1 MEGLITNPL
10 LNLISERQLA
20 DPQDIE
26 AIQGEHNLSGESI
39 NKLLNAQG
47 VLDTAS
53 QLELMAEYLGTDVID
68 VSAIEFSDELLELIP
83 AEIAKNNHCIP
94 IGVDGET
101 LHLCL
106 VDPLNP
112 TILDDLAFQ
121 LNKPLQ
127 VRIADPAAVQKLIDE
142 KYSEEEESYQQL
154 VDAFEA
160 SKNAVSDEDSIA
172 AKINKLRGRDPS
184 GEVEEEAP
192 EALEILEEVGDEAPI
207 VRFVNMILYQAL
219 KDSAADIHFEPFED
233 TYQIRMKVDGS
244 MKIMT
249 PPPKELAPAIASR
262 LKIMAGLNIAER
274 RIPQDGR
281 IQETIAG
288 LELVFRMSTLPTKFG
303 ESVVLRLLD
312 SSNDDLT
319 SLEALSIPEK
329 IDYSIRHC
337 VEQPNGVFL
346 VTGPTGS
353 GKTTTLYACL
363 RMLNTVETKILTAED
378 PVEFPVEGIV
388 QCHIVESMGMSFAKA
403 LKSFLRQDPDIILVG
418 EMRDLETAAIGIEA
432 ALTGHLVV
440 STLHTNSST
449 EAITRLLDMGVEPFM
464 ISSSV
469 NGILAQ
475 RLCKTICPKCKV
487 SNKVT
492 PDQQK
497 MLRLKDEEVTGDL
510 YYGTG
515 CDACSNTG
523 YRGRRGIYEA
533 LVMNDEIRNL
543 IADRTPALELRDK
556 CVEAGM
562 QTLRIDGLR
571 LMFEGTSTFE
581 EVMKYT

>member
-1 MEGLITNPL
+1 MSLIAD
-10 LNLISERQLA
+10 RQLA
-20 DPQDIE
+20 DSQDIE
-26 AIQGEHNLSGESI
+26 AIQGEHNLSGVSV
-39 NKLLNAQG
+39 NKLLHDQG
-47 VLDTAS
+47 ILDTAS

-68 VSAIEFSDELLELIP
+68 IFSIEFTEELLGLIP
-83 AEIAKNNHCIP
+83 QDVAKNYQCLP
-94 IGVDGET
+94 IGLDGDT
-101 LHLCL
+101 LHLCMG
-106 VDPLNP
+106 DPLNP
-112 TILDDLAFQ
+112 TALDDLAYQ
-121 LNKPLQ
+121 LNRPLQ
-127 VRIADPAAVQKLIDE
+127 LRVSDPSAIGKLIDE
-142 KYSEEEESYQQL
+142 KYTEEESYSDL
-154 VDAFEA
+154 VEAMGGEHGFEDE
-160 SKNAVSDEDSIA
+160 NTTDED
-172 AKINKLRGRDPS
+172 
-184 GEVEEEAP
+184 EEP
-192 EALEILEEVGDEAPI
+192 QSLEILEEVGDEAPI

-233 TYQIRMKVDGS
+233 SYQIRMKVDGT
-244 MKIMT
+244 MKLMT
-249 PPPKELAPAIASR
+249 PPPKELAPAISSR

-281 IQETIAG
+281 ISETIAG
-288 LELVFRMSTLPTKFG
+288 SVLVFRMSTLPTKFG

-312 SSNDDLT
+312 SSNEDLT
-319 SLEALSIPEK
+319 SLEVLNIPEK
-329 IDYSIRHC
+329 VDYSIRHC

-363 RMLNTVETKILTAED
+363 RMLNTVDTKILTAED

-388 QCHIVESMGMSFAKA
+388 QCHIVESMGMTFAKA

-418 EMRDLETAAIGIEA
+418 EMRDLETASIGIEA

-475 RLCKTICPKCKV
+475 RLCKTICGRCKIN
-487 SNKVT
+487 SPVT
-492 PDQQK
+492 PDQKK
-497 MLRLKDEEVTGDL
+497 MLRLTDEEVLGDL

-515 CDACSNTG
+515 CDSCGNTG
-523 YRGRRGIYEA
+523 YKGRRGIYEA
-533 LVMNDEIRNL
+533 LQMNDEVRNL
-543 IADRTPALELRDK
+543 IADRTPALELRDR
-556 CVEAGM
+556 CQEAGM
-562 QTLRIDGLR
+562 QTLRMDGLR
-571 LMFEGTSTFE
+571 LMFEGVSSFE

>member
-1 MEGLITNPL
+1 M
-10 LNLISERQLA
+10 
-20 DPQDIE
+20 
-26 AIQGEHNLSGESI
+26 IQ
-39 NKLLNAQG
+39 KF
-47 VLDTAS
+47 
-53 QLELMAEYLGTDVID
+53 ID
-68 VSAIEFSDELLELIP
+68 D
-83 AEIAKNNHCIP
+83 
-94 IGVDGET
+94 
-101 LHLCL
+101 
-106 VDPLNP
+106 
-112 TILDDLAFQ
+112 
-121 LNKPLQ
+121 
-127 VRIADPAAVQKLIDE
+127 
-142 KYSEEEESYQQL
+142 KYSEEEESYEQL
-154 VDAFEA
+154 VDAFEDA
-160 SKNAVSDEDSIA
+160 QNQRESGEDTLA
-172 AKINKLRGRDPS
+172 AKINKLRGI
-184 GEVEEEAP
+184 ETEEKEDEEP
-192 EALEILEEVGDEAPI
+192 QALAILEEVGDEAPI

-233 TYQIRMKVDGS
+233 SYQIRMKVDGS
-244 MKIMT
+244 MKLMT

-312 SSNDDLT
+312 SSNDDLI

-329 IDYSIRHC
+329 IDFSIRHC

-363 RMLNTVETKILTAED
+363 RMLNTVDTKILTAED

-388 QCHIVESMGMSFAKA
+388 QCHIVESMGMTFAKA

-475 RLCKTICPKCKV
+475 RLCKTICEKCKV
-487 SNKVT
+487 SNTVT
-492 PDQQK
+492 PDQKK
-497 MLRLKDEEVTGDL
+497 MLRLQDEEVLGPL

-515 CDACSNTG
+515 CDFCSNTG
-523 YRGRRGIYEA
+523 YKGRRGIYEA
-533 LVMNDEIRNL
+533 LVMNDEVRNL

-556 CVEAGM
+556 CVAAGM
-562 QTLRIDGLR
+562 QTLRVDGLR
-571 LMFEGTSTFE
+571 LMFEGTSSFE

>member
-94 IGVDGET
+94 IGMDGET

-127 VRIADPAAVQKLIDE
+127 VRIADPAAVQKLIDD

-497 MLRLKDEEVTGDL
+497 MLRLKDEEIVGDL

>member
-1 MEGLITNPL
+1 MEGLVTHPL
-10 LNLISERQLA
+10 LSLIADRQLA

-26 AIQGEHNLSGESI
+26 AIQGEHNLSGESV
-39 NKLLNAQG
+39 NKLLHNQG
-47 VLDTAS
+47 ILDTAS

-68 VSAIEFSDELLELIP
+68 VTAIEFTADLLGLIP
-83 AEIAKNNHCIP
+83 HEVAKQYNCLP
-94 IGVDGET
+94 IGLDGET

-106 VDPLNP
+106 EDPLNP
-112 TILDDLAFQ
+112 TILDDLAYR

-127 VRIADPAAVQKLIDE
+127 LRIADPGVLTKMVDE
-142 KYSEEEESYQQL
+142 KYAEVESYEDL
-154 VDAFEA
+154 TETMMGAYEA
-160 SKNAVSDEDSIA
+160 EEVTKDD
-172 AKINKLRGRDPS
+172 
-184 GEVEEEAP
+184 GEP
-192 EALEILEEVGDEAPI
+192 QALEILEEVGDDAPI

-219 KDSAADIHFEPFED
+219 KDQAADIHFEPFED
-233 TYQIRMKVDGS
+233 TYQIRMKVDGT
-244 MKIMT
+244 MKIMA
-249 PPPKELAPAIASR
+249 PPPKELAPAISSR
-262 LKIMAGLNIAER
+262 LKILAGLNIAER

-281 IQETIAG
+281 IQENIAG
-288 LELVFRMSTLPTKFG
+288 SELVFRMSTLPTKFG

-312 SSNDDLT
+312 SSNEDLT

-329 IDYSIRHC
+329 IEHSIRHC
-337 VEQPNGVFL
+337 VNQSNGVFL

-388 QCHIVESMGMSFAKA
+388 QCHIVEAMGMTFAKA

-418 EMRDLETAAIGIEA
+418 EMRDLETASIGIEA

-487 SNKVT
+487 NSPVT
-492 PDQQK
+492 PDQKK
-497 MLRLKDEEVTGDL
+497 MLRLTDKEVLGDL
-510 YYGTG
+510 HYGTG
-515 CDACSNTG
+515 CDSCSHTG

-533 LVMNDEIRNL
+533 LQMNDEVRNL

-556 CVEAGM
+556 CQAAGM
-562 QTLRIDGLR
+562 QTLRMDGLR
-571 LMFEGTSTFE
+571 LMFEGISSFE

>member
-1 MEGLITNPL
+1 M

-26 AIQGEHNLSGESI
+26 AIQGEHNLSGESV

-53 QLELMAEYLGTDVID
+53 QLEVMAEYLGTDVID

-127 VRIADPAAVQKLIDE
+127 VRIADPVAVQKLIDD

-184 GEVEEEAP
+184 GEVEDETP

>member
-1 MEGLITNPL
+1 M
-10 LNLISERQLA
+10 A

-39 NKLLNAQG
+39 NKLLHDQG

-53 QLELMAEYLGTDVID
+53 QLELIAEYLGTDVID
-68 VSAIEFSDELLELIP
+68 VLSIEFNEELLDLIP
-83 AEIAKNNHCIP
+83 IKVARNYQCLP
-94 IGVDGET
+94 VGMDGET
-101 LHLCL
+101 LHLCME
-106 VDPLNP
+106 DPMNP
-112 TILDDLAFQ
+112 TIMDDLAFH
-121 LNKPLQ
+121 LNRPLQ
-127 VRIADPAAVQKLIDE
+127 LRVADPLLIQKLIDD
-142 KYSEEEESYQQL
+142 KYSEEASFDDL
-154 VDAFEA
+154 VDAMGGEHGFA
-160 SKNAVSDEDSIA
+160 DELA
-172 AKINKLRGRDPS
+172 AADD
-184 GEVEEEAP
+184 GEP
-192 EALEILEEVGDEAPI
+192 EALEILEEVGDDAPI

-219 KDSAADIHFEPFED
+219 KDQAADIHFEPFED
-233 TYQIRMKVDGS
+233 AYQIRMKVDGT
-244 MKIMT
+244 MKLMT
-249 PPPKELAPAIASR
+249 PPPKELAPAISSR

-281 IQETIAG
+281 ISERIAG
-288 LELVFRMSTLPTKFG
+288 SELVFRMSTLPTKFG

-312 SSNDDLT
+312 SSNEDLT

-329 IDYSIRHC
+329 IDQSIRHC

-388 QCHIVESMGMSFAKA
+388 QCHIVESMGMTFGKA

-418 EMRDLETAAIGIEA
+418 EMRDLETASIGIEA

-469 NGILAQ
+469 NGVLAQ
-475 RLCKTICPKCKV
+475 RLCKTICGRCKV
-487 SNKVT
+487 SSTVT

-497 MLRLKDEEVTGDL
+497 MLRLTDKEVLGDL
-510 YYGTG
+510 YYGPG
-515 CDACSNTG
+515 CDACGHTG
-523 YRGRRGIYEA
+523 YKGRRGIYEA
-533 LVMNDEIRNL
+533 LQINDEVRNL

-556 CVEAGM
+556 CQAAGM
-562 QTLRIDGLR
+562 QTLRMDGLR
-571 LMFEGTSTFE
+571 LMFEGVSTFE

>member
-10 LNLISERQLA
+10 LNLILERQLA

-26 AIQGEHNLSGESI
+26 AIQGEHNLSGESV

-47 VLDTAS
+47 VLDMAS
-53 QLELMAEYLGTDVID
+53 QLEVMAEYLGTDVID
-68 VSAIEFSDELLELIP
+68 VSAITFSDELLELIP

-94 IGVDGET
+94 IGMDGET

-127 VRIADPAAVQKLIDE
+127 VRIADPAAVQKLIDD

-184 GEVEEEAP
+184 GEVEEETP

-497 MLRLKDEEVTGDL
+497 MLRLKDEEIVGDL

>member
-1 MEGLITNPL
+1 MEGLISSPL
-10 LNLISERQLA
+10 LSLIADRQLA

-26 AIQGEHNLSGESI
+26 AIQGEHNLSGESV
-39 NKLLNAQG
+39 NKLLHDQG
-47 VLDTAS
+47 ILDTAS

-68 VSAIEFSDELLELIP
+68 ITSVEFTGELLGLIP
-83 AEIAKNNHCIP
+83 HDVAKNYQCLP
-94 IGVDGET
+94 IGLDEET
-101 LHLCL
+101 LHLCMS
-106 VDPLNP
+106 DPLNP
-112 TILDDLAFQ
+112 TALDDLAYQ
-121 LNKPLQ
+121 LNRPLQ
-127 VRIADPAAVQKLIDE
+127 LRVSDPSLIKKLIDE
-142 KYSEEEESYQQL
+142 KYTEEESYSDL
-154 VDAFEA
+154 VEA
-160 SKNAVSDEDSIA
+160 MGGEQGFVDENVA
-172 AKINKLRGRDPS
+172 ADD
-184 GEVEEEAP
+184 GEP
-192 EALEILEEVGDEAPI
+192 EALEILEEVGDDAPI

-219 KDSAADIHFEPFED
+219 KDQAADIHFEPFED
-233 TYQIRMKVDGS
+233 AYQIRMKVDGS
-244 MKIMT
+244 MKLMT
-249 PPPKELAPAIASR
+249 PPPKELAPAISSR

-281 IQETIAG
+281 ISETIAG
-288 LELVFRMSTLPTKFG
+288 SELVFRMSTLPTKFG

-388 QCHIVESMGMSFAKA
+388 QCHIVEAMGMTFAKA

-418 EMRDLETAAIGIEA
+418 EMRDLEAASIGIEA
-432 ALTGHLVV
+432 ALPGHLVV

-475 RLCKTICPKCKV
+475 RLCKTICDRCKIN
-487 SNKVT
+487 SPVT

-497 MLRLKDEEVTGDL
+497 MLRLTDEEISGDL

-515 CDACSNTG
+515 CDSCSNTG

-533 LVMNDEIRNL
+533 LQMNDEVRNL
-543 IADRTPALELRDK
+543 IAERTPALELRDK
-556 CVEAGM
+556 CQAAGM
-562 QTLRIDGLR
+562 QTLRMDGLR
-571 LMFEGTSTFE
+571 LMFDGISTFE

>member
-1 MEGLITNPL
+1 
-10 LNLISERQLA
+10 
-20 DPQDIE
+20 
-26 AIQGEHNLSGESI
+26 
-39 NKLLNAQG
+39 
-47 VLDTAS
+47 
-53 QLELMAEYLGTDVID
+53 
-68 VSAIEFSDELLELIP
+68 
-83 AEIAKNNHCIP
+83 
-94 IGVDGET
+94 
-101 LHLCL
+101 
-106 VDPLNP
+106 
-112 TILDDLAFQ
+112 
-121 LNKPLQ
+121 
-127 VRIADPAAVQKLIDE
+127 
-142 KYSEEEESYQQL
+142 
-154 VDAFEA
+154 
-160 SKNAVSDEDSIA
+160 
-172 AKINKLRGRDPS
+172 
-184 GEVEEEAP
+184 
-192 EALEILEEVGDEAPI
+192 
-207 VRFVNMILYQAL
+207 
-219 KDSAADIHFEPFED
+219 
-233 TYQIRMKVDGS
+233 
-244 MKIMT
+244 
-249 PPPKELAPAIASR
+249 
-262 LKIMAGLNIAER
+262 
-274 RIPQDGR
+274 
-281 IQETIAG
+281 
-288 LELVFRMSTLPTKFG
+288 
-303 ESVVLRLLD
+303 
-312 SSNDDLT
+312 
-319 SLEALSIPEK
+319 
-329 IDYSIRHC
+329 
-337 VEQPNGVFL
+337 
-346 VTGPTGS
+346 
-353 GKTTTLYACL
+353 
-363 RMLNTVETKILTAED
+363 
-378 PVEFPVEGIV
+378 
-388 QCHIVESMGMSFAKA
+388 MGMSFAKA

-497 MLRLKDEEVTGDL
+497 MLRLKDEEVVGDL